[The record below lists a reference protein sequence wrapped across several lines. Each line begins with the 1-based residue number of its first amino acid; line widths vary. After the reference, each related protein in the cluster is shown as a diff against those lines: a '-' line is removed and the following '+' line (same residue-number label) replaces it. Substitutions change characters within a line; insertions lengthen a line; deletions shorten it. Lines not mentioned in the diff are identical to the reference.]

1 MSQVWVTI
9 FVIMIAGSILKNIFI
24 NMFIFVAIDVIVL
37 AVCYFVLRRY
47 PYIDL
52 AKSMVFLV
60 GLTVI
65 NILTDIQLISSLFGS
80 ILLLVLLVWT
90 MFGDR
95 FQSSSRRP
103 SKLRHKWH
111 K

>member
-95 FQSSSRRP
+95 FRPSSHRP
-103 SKLRHKWH
+103 SKLRHQWH

>member
-1 MSQVWVTI
+1 MSQVWVI
-9 FVIMIAGSILKNIFI
+9 VFVIMIASSILKNIFM
-24 NMFIFVAIDVIVL
+24 NMFIWVAIDVIVL
-37 AVCYFVLRRY
+37 VVCYFVLRRY

-52 AKSMVFLV
+52 GKSMLFLV

-65 NILTDIQLISSLFGS
+65 NILTDIQLISGLLGS

-90 MFGDR
+90 LFGDR
-95 FQSSSRRP
+95 WRPSSRRP
-103 SKLRHKWH
+103 SRLRHQWH